1 MLIKLDL
8 IQKLLFFIP
17 VYIED
22 LISKHFNLYHGQ
34 GCSYQLYV
42 KMFQLITFLDNE
54 MDSR

>member
-8 IQKLLFFIP
+8 IQKLLFIP

-34 GCSYQLYV
+34 GCSLSV
-42 KMFQLITFLDNE
+42 VCENVSVNNI
-54 MDSR
+54 SRY